1 METTEWF
8 AIAGVC
14 FAGAATPGASLAVV
28 VKNTVEGGRGQGI
41 KCALAHGLGVGIY
54 ALMAVLGFSAILE
67 TMPTLVSSIE
77 LGGALFLL
85 WLGGA
90 ALWPSSNEAV
100 ESKDN
105 DAGRGAREGFLFA
118 FMNPKIILFFVAILS
133 TMLPPETTVAER
145 FGVAGVAL
153 TIDAGWY
160 TFAAV
165 MLSRPRPA
173 RWLEANRRVVECS
186 LGVILVA
193 AGGALLL

>member
-1 METTEWF
+1 MEIAEWF

-28 VKNTVEGGRGQGI
+28 VKNTVQGGRGQGI
-41 KCALAHGLGVGIY
+41 RCALAHGVGVGVY
-54 ALMAVLGFSAILE
+54 ALLAVLGFSAILE
-67 TMPTLVSSIE
+67 TVPTLVSSIE
-77 LGGALFLL
+77 LAGALFLL
-85 WLGGA
+85 WLGGS
-90 ALWPSSNEAV
+90 ALWPSDKESV
-100 ESKDN
+100 ESNDN
-105 DAGRGAREGFLFA
+105 DSGRGAREGFLFA

-153 TIDAGWY
+153 VIDAGWY
-160 TFAAV
+160 TFAAI
-165 MLSRPRPA
+165 MLSRPGPA
-173 RWLEANRRVVECS
+173 RWLEAKRRGVECA